1 MDASCRQQ
9 TPDVTAFHSKVH
21 ITLSYMFTE
30 SSPVCCPQMG
40 LGKTVQVMALVR
52 GKLSMPTNAVD

>member
-1 MDASCRQQ
+1 
-9 TPDVTAFHSKVH
+9 
-21 ITLSYMFTE
+21 MFTE